1 MKVLIIENEIYLAQ
15 SIASKLGEL
24 GYHCDISSSI
34 QDAFKGIPYDVILL
48 STNISDQDIY
58 PVIDAYRDAVVILM
72 VSYISNDT
80 VTKPLSAGA
89 KDYILKPFMIEELI
103 RKIEHFQEFNRLKSA
118 NETYKRYLKQH
129 FKGVR
134 ITHDIENID
143 VPLFISS
150 NYQKYADLFAFEFA
164 RIHEKEL
171 VYVSLDDPSEAFN
184 EIAKASGNVLLYISE
199 FQSLKKADR
208 KPFLE
213 LIESRQ
219 VIVSSTD
226 VIDIPDVEVIE
237 IKSDNTFFEQ
247 GDILPI
253 EDYVKYIVLNYQHK
267 FPDTELSKKLG
278 ISRKSLWEK
287 RKKYGIIKKK

>member
-15 SIASKLGEL
+15 SIAGKLGEL
-24 GYHCDISSSI
+24 GYQCDISSSI
-34 QDAFKGIPYDVILL
+34 QDAFKGVAYDVVLL
-48 STNISDQDIY
+48 STNISGQNIY
-58 PVIDAYRDAVVILM
+58 PVIEAFRDAVVILM

-80 VTKPLSAGA
+80 VTKPLAAGA

-103 RKIEHFQEFNRLKSA
+103 RKIEHFQEFNRLKLA
-118 NETYKRYLKQH
+118 NETYKRYLEQH
-129 FKGVR
+129 FRGVK
-134 ITHDIENID
+134 ITQEMDNLTPP
-143 VPLFISS
+143 VFISS
-150 NYQKYADLFAFEFA
+150 NFQKYADRFAFDYAETNG
-164 RIHEKEL
+164 KEL
-171 VYVSLDDPSEAFN
+171 IYVSLESSSAFDDISRAPGS
-184 EIAKASGNVLLYISE
+184 SLLYITD

-213 LIESRQ
+213 LIVSRH

-226 VIDIPDVEVIE
+226 SIDLENVEVIE

-287 RKKYGIIKKK
+287 RKKYGIVKKK

>member
-15 SIASKLGEL
+15 SIAGKLGEL

-34 QDAFKGIPYDVILL
+34 QDAFKGITYDVVLL
-48 STNISDQDIY
+48 STNISGQDIY
-58 PVIDAYRDAVVILM
+58 PVIEAYRDAVVILM

-103 RKIEHFQEFNRLKSA
+103 RKIEHFQEFNRLKAA
-118 NETYKRYLKQH
+118 NNTYERYLKQH
-129 FKGVR
+129 FKGIK
-134 ITHDIENID
+134 ITHDVENLPT
-143 VPLFISS
+143 PLFISS
-150 NYQKYADLFAFEFA
+150 NFQKYADLFAFEYA
-164 RIHEKEL
+164 KANGKDL
-171 VYVSLDDPSEAFN
+171 VYVSLEAPDAFN
-184 EIAKASGNVLLYISE
+184 EIAKSPSSALIYISE
-199 FQSLKKADR
+199 FQTVKKADR
-208 KPFLE
+208 KPFME
-213 LIESRQ
+213 LIASRQ

-226 VIDIPDVEVIE
+226 TIDIPDIEVIE

-253 EDYVKYIVLNYQHK
+253 EDYVKYIVLNYQYK

>member
-24 GYHCDISSSI
+24 GYQCDISSSI
-34 QDAFKGIPYDVILL
+34 QDAFKGVPYDVILL
-48 STNISDQDIY
+48 STNISGQNIY
-58 PVIDAYRDAVVILM
+58 PVIEAFRDAVVILM

-80 VTKPLSAGA
+80 VTKPLAAGA

-103 RKIEHFQEFNRLKSA
+103 RKIEHFQEFNRLKLA
-118 NETYKRYLKQH
+118 NETYKRYLDQH
-129 FKGVR
+129 FRGVKV
-134 ITHDIENID
+134 TQEMEDLTPP
-143 VPLFISS
+143 VFISS
-150 NYQKYADLFAFEFA
+150 NFQKYADRFAFDYAETNG
-164 RIHEKEL
+164 KEL
-171 VYVSLDDPSEAFN
+171 IYVSLESPNAFDDISRAPGS
-184 EIAKASGNVLLYISE
+184 SLLYITD

-208 KPFLE
+208 KAFLD
-213 LIESRQ
+213 LIVSRN

-226 VIDIPDVEVIE
+226 SIDLENVEVIE

-287 RKKYGIIKKK
+287 RKKYGIVKKK

>member
-1 MKVLIIENEIYLAQ
+1 MRVLIIENEIYLAQ
-15 SIASKLGEL
+15 SIASKLGDL
-24 GYHCDISSSI
+24 GYQCDISSSI
-34 QDAFKGIPYDVILL
+34 QDAFKGVGYDVVLL
-48 STNISDQDIY
+48 STNISGQDIY
-58 PVIDAYRDAVVILM
+58 PVIEAFRDAVVILM

-80 VTKPLSAGA
+80 VTKPLAAGA

-103 RKIEHFQEFNRLKSA
+103 RKIEHFQEFNRLKQA
-118 NETYKRYLKQH
+118 NRTYKRYLDQQ
-129 FKGVR
+129 FKG
-134 ITHDIENID
+134 IKLTQDFENLTPPI
-143 VPLFISS
+143 FISS
-150 NYQKYADLFAFEFA
+150 NFQKYADHFAFEYA
-164 RIHEKEL
+164 RVKNREL
-171 VYVSLDDPSEAFN
+171 IYISLETSGAFN
-184 EIAKASGNVLLYISE
+184 DISRAPAGALLYISD

-208 KPFLE
+208 KPFLD
-213 LIESRQ
+213 LIASRH

-226 VIDIPDVEVIE
+226 SIELDGIDVIE

>member
-1 MKVLIIENEIYLAQ
+1 MNVLIIENEIYLAQ
-15 SIASKLGEL
+15 SIASKLGDL

-34 QDAFKGIPYDVILL
+34 QDAFKGVAYDVVLL
-48 STNISDQDIY
+48 STNISGQDIY
-58 PVIDAYRDAVVILM
+58 PVIEAFRDAVVILM

-80 VTKPLSAGA
+80 VTKPLAAGA

-103 RKIEHFQEFNRLKSA
+103 RKIEHYQEFNRLKLA
-118 NETYKRYLKQH
+118 NETYKRYLDH
-129 FKGVR
+129 YFKGVK
-134 ITHDIENID
+134 ITQEID
-143 VPLFISS
+143 NVTLPIFISS
-150 NYQKYADLFAFEFA
+150 NFQKHADRFAFDFA
-164 RIHEKEL
+164 DANGKALIF
-171 VYVSLDDPSEAFN
+171 VSLETSGAFN
-184 EIAKASGNVLLYISE
+184 DIARAPAGALLYITD

-213 LIESRQ
+213 LIAARN

-226 VIDIPDVEVIE
+226 SVDIEDVEVIE
-237 IKSDNTFFEQ
+237 IKSDNTVFEQ

-287 RKKYGIIKKK
+287 RKKYGIVKKK

>member
-24 GYHCDISSSI
+24 GYHCDISSAT
-34 QDAFKGIPYDVILL
+34 QDAFKGIAYDVVLL
-48 STNISDQDIY
+48 STNISGQDIY
-58 PVIDAYRDAVVILM
+58 PVIEAYRNAVVILM

-103 RKIEHFQEFNRLKSA
+103 RKIEHFQEFNRLKQA
-118 NETYKRYLKQH
+118 NETYERYLKQL
-129 FKGVR
+129 FKGVK
-134 ITHDIENID
+134 IEQSVD
-143 VPLFISS
+143 SVSTPLFISS
-150 NYQKYADLFAFEFA
+150 NFQKYADMFAFEFA
-164 RIHEKEL
+164 RTKKSEL
-171 VYVSLDDPSEAFN
+171 IYVTLEAADAFN
-184 EIAKASGNVLLYISE
+184 DISKAPVNALIYISD
-199 FQSLKKADR
+199 FQALKKADR
-208 KPFLE
+208 KPFLD
-213 LIESRQ
+213 LIRGRR

-226 VIDIPDVEVIE
+226 PVDGIDFEVIE
-237 IKSDNTFFEQ
+237 IKSDNGFFEQ